1 MEGLNFK
8 NSKRAYLHP
17 KLEQGDHWMIM
28 DVKLDEN
35 DMLQFK
41 GQLNVEVGI
50 GAGDAEP
57 NGTFH
62 YNELPVRFGDAKQ
75 VYGSYFRD
83 LEGPASGLVRIIF
96 ADSPDGPPICYV
108 TGQFRRLFSPT
119 IPMDQAR
126 LFGLEPRKSFA
137 GAREK
142 RNDCMIV

>member
-8 NSKRAYLHP
+8 NSERAYLHP

-50 GAGDAEP
+50 GAGDADP

-96 ADSPDGPPICYV
+96 ADSPDGPPICYYQSDGPIPTLV
-108 TGQFRRLFSPT
+108 FSNDSHGPGAF
-119 IPMDQAR
+119 IR
-126 LFGLEPRKSFA
+126 A
-137 GAREK
+137 GA
-142 RNDCMIV
+142 